1 MAKKRYLKGV
11 VTDCTRLNLRKEP
24 STDGGSDTII
34 KVVDALTEV
43 QVMEI
48 PDNDEWYKVKYG
60 AINGYCMKKFIAIKK
75 GE

>member
-1 MAKKRYLKGV
+1 MAKKKYLKGV
-11 VTDCTRLNLRKEP
+11 VTGCTRLNLRNVP
-24 STDGGSDTII
+24 NTDDGDASIV
-34 KVVDALTEV
+34 KVIDALTEL

-60 AINGYCMKKFIAIKK
+60 ALNAYCMKKFIAIKK